1 MDPDQTK
8 FQTKSICLCLLNE
21 SEMLSMALWSRDECF
36 TVRRTCGLRK
46 HTCMRADGFL
56 QEGENKPLS
65 AGSLRGACFN
75 SSESGTRSAG
85 GRVASSSRPVAFR
98 LSHEVRPRGFVSG
111 HWARRPL
118 FAAQKRGF
126 GVRHGAVLAAAR
138 FCDSRRPRQASAL
151 VRLPHSQHPS
161 H

>member
-1 MDPDQTK
+1 MNVSLFGERAACANT
-8 FQTKSICLCLLNE
+8 L
-21 SEMLSMALWSRDECF
+21 
-36 TVRRTCGLRK
+36 VRGQMSSYRREKINL
-46 HTCMRADGFL
+46 F
-56 QEGENKPLS
+56 S

-75 SSESGTRSAG
+75 SSESGTGSAG
-85 GRVASSSRPVAFR
+85 GRVASSSHSSSHPVAFW
-98 LSHEVRPRGFVSG
+98 LSHEVRPQGFVSG

-118 FAAQKRGF
+118 FTAQKRGF

-138 FCDSRRPRQASAL
+138 FCDSRKPRQASAL